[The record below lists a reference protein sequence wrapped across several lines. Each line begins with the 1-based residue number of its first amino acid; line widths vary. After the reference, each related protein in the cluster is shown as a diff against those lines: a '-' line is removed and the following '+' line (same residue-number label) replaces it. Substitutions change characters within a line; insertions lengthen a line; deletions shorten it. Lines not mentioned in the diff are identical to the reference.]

1 MRTPELELLWWQ
13 GCPSTQRALSEL
25 REALTE
31 LHLDGAEIRLR
42 EIRTDDEAVQA
53 RFIGSP
59 TLLIDG
65 DDVLRSAV
73 RTDQVASAAARPL
86 DRTAPSDDPADAV
99 ADDAFGLTCRVY
111 RRRDGRISPTPD
123 PEDLREALTRAA
135 DRVEVIR

>member
-1 MRTPELELLWWQ
+1 MDMRTPELELLWWD

-25 REALTE
+25 RDALTE
-31 LHLDGAEIRLR
+31 LRLDGAEIRLR
-42 EIRTDDEAVQA
+42 EIRTDDEAVAA

-65 DDVLRSAV
+65 DDVIRPGLG
-73 RTDQVASAAARPL
+73 TDPAESAAAVPD
-86 DRTAPSDDPADAV
+86 DRTTSSDAPAE
-99 ADDAFGLTCRVY
+99 DAFGLNCRVY

-135 DRVEVIR
+135 ERVEVIR

>member
-1 MRTPELELLWWQ
+1 MRTPELELLWWE

-31 LHLDGAEIRLR
+31 LRLDGAEIRLR
-42 EIRTDDEAVQA
+42 EIRTDDEAVRA

-65 DDVLRSAV
+65 DDVIQPAV
-73 RTDQVASAAARPL
+73 RTDEAASAAARPH
-86 DRTAPSDDPADAV
+86 DRTAPSDAL
-99 ADDAFGLTCRVY
+99 ADDVFGLTCRAY

-135 DRVEVIR
+135 GRVEAIR